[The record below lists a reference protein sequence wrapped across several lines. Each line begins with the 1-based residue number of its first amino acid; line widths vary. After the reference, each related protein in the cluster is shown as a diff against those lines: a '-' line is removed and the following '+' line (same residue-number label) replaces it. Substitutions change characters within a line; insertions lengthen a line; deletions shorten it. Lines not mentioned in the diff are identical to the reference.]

1 MHAARATY
9 QVYIW
14 RNCLESHPD
23 IPSPVGFGWDQN
35 DSGDFIIKWNTVN
48 PAPDEVL
55 DMMFCSCLRK
65 CIAGSCPCVD
75 NAMHCTDACTKQNCE
90 NFRDLD
96 DDVDDETDYEYSSD
110 DDDF

>member
-14 RNCLESHPD
+14 RKCLESHPD
-23 IPSPVGFGWDQN
+23 IPSVGFSWDQN

-48 PAPDEVL
+48 PAAGEVL
-55 DMMFCSCLRK
+55 DMMFCSCHKK

-75 NAMHCTDACTKQNCE
+75 NSLHCTDACTQQNCE
-90 NFRDLD
+90 NFPEIDNVVND
-96 DDVDDETDYEYSSD
+96 DYSSD